1 MEIKKE
7 PELELDELGLNE
19 MGDDTEQEDIIDST
33 PHQTIIDADP
43 HHDTLSLK
51 TLNGFELSLSSIRFN
66 VFDLGNLALQLYE
79 NFLENKPKN
88 NGRSYLG

>member
-7 PELELDELGLNE
+7 PGLDENELNE
-19 MGDDTEQEDIIDST
+19 LGTAPEQEDIIDST
-33 PHQTIIDADP
+33 PHQTIIDADE
-43 HHDTLSLK
+43 HHDQLSVK
-51 TLNGFELSLSSIRFN
+51 TPSGFELFLSSIRFN